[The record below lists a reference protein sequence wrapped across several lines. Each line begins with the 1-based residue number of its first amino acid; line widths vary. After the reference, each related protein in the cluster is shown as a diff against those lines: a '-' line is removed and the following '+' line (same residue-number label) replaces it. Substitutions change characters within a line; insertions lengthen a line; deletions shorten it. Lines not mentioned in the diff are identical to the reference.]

1 MYLYARFSGGDLI
14 KISIKTKMDVFRR
27 LSVILQKPD
36 VISPDGDS
44 TFSQEAHKKLN
55 ISQEFD
61 SLGFTW
67 LHTFAPCFPVDGNKV
82 TVIHE
87 PNIFYKT
94 VVERCRTA
102 KRRITLASLY
112 LGTGHLE
119 EQLVAAISENLRASG
134 DQLKVKVLLDHTRGS
149 RGEPNSRRMLL
160 PLLNKYKDLCQVS
173 LYHTPV
179 LRGLLHRLMP
189 ERYNEVLGLQHM
201 KVYLF
206 DDSLLISGPTDSTKV
221 VALIEDGNSQRYVAA
236 VLGIPQSTIQRV
248 YHCFRETGG
257 YSRRPGSGRKRVTSA
272 HDDHFIV
279 LNTLRDR
286 HSAAVETRRALQ
298 EIRQVSVSERTVR
311 KHLDESGLKSRRP
324 AKGPELL
331 QQHHVERLCF
341 AHNHANWN
349 LGECSR
355 VSFQGGSVM
364 VWDGILY
371 EVRTELVFI
380 NGGALTAPRYI
391 EEVLIEHVV
400 PYVPLIGEEL
410 LLMHAAKIV
419 DEFLH
424 DVGLNRMAWP
434 ARSPDINPIEH
445 VWGMPGKRSYLSY
458 RANLSNDYF
467 TNRQDRYVLI
477 EDCGPLADFYDGLV
491 SRVSEFSLQL
501 DQGDQVHLHSSWK
514 YHPYK
519 GKKGEF
525 KSAAKDRVWSYIS
538 STMTQQQNHGISDAP
553 QSGRPST
560 SEETIMYQYPESN
573 SRQGNFFDN
582 EDALQT
588 WLDDFF
594 HSKPADFFRCTG
606 DTWIFPLVEMG
617 QLGLHQDSCVT
628 KKMFET
634 ALPGSIIHLAT
645 GYFNLTQEYTISIIN
660 HSAASFNILMA
671 HPTANGFLG
680 AQGPAGGIPAAYT
693 LLASAFFKQHQISGQ
708 EQRIQ
713 MAEFQKK
720 GWTYHAKGLWY
731 TLPSQNLPILTL
743 VGSPNFGNRSVCRD
757 LETQIA
763 IVTKN
768 PKLQQNLLEER
779 ERLYASSTPFTSETL
794 SQPDRKYAP
803 LWVHMA
809 VRLFRNLL

>member
-1 MYLYARFSGGDLI
+1 
-14 KISIKTKMDVFRR
+14 
-27 LSVILQKPD
+27 
-36 VISPDGDS
+36 
-44 TFSQEAHKKLN
+44 
-55 ISQEFD
+55 
-61 SLGFTW
+61 
-67 LHTFAPCFPVDGNKV
+67 
-82 TVIHE
+82 
-87 PNIFYKT
+87 
-94 VVERCRTA
+94 
-102 KRRITLASLY
+102 
-112 LGTGHLE
+112 
-119 EQLVAAISENLRASG
+119 
-134 DQLKVKVLLDHTRGS
+134 
-149 RGEPNSRRMLL
+149 MLL

-206 DDSLLISGPTDSTKV
+206 DDSLLISG
-221 VALIEDGNSQRYVAA
+221 
-236 VLGIPQSTIQRV
+236 
-248 YHCFRETGG
+248 
-257 YSRRPGSGRKRVTSA
+257 
-272 HDDHFIV
+272 
-279 LNTLRDR
+279 
-286 HSAAVETRRALQ
+286 
-298 EIRQVSVSERTVR
+298 
-311 KHLDESGLKSRRP
+311 
-324 AKGPELL
+324 
-331 QQHHVERLCF
+331 
-341 AHNHANWN
+341 
-349 LGECSR
+349 
-355 VSFQGGSVM
+355 
-364 VWDGILY
+364 
-371 EVRTELVFI
+371 
-380 NGGALTAPRYI
+380 
-391 EEVLIEHVV
+391 
-400 PYVPLIGEEL
+400 
-410 LLMHAAKIV
+410 
-419 DEFLH
+419 
-424 DVGLNRMAWP
+424 
-434 ARSPDINPIEH
+434 
-445 VWGMPGKRSYLSY
+445 
-458 RANLSNDYF
+458 ANLSNDYF

-538 STMTQQQNHGISDAP
+538 STMTQQQNHGIS
-553 QSGRPST
+553 G
-560 SEETIMYQYPESN
+560 
-573 SRQGNFFDN
+573 
-582 EDALQT
+582 
-588 WLDDFF
+588 
-594 HSKPADFFRCTG
+594 TG

-693 LLASAFFKQHQISGQ
+693 LLASAFFKQQQISGQ

-731 TLPSQNLPILTL
+731 TLPGQNLPILTL

>member
-1 MYLYARFSGGDLI
+1 
-14 KISIKTKMDVFRR
+14 MDVFRR

-44 TFSQEAHKKLN
+44 TFSQEAHKKLK

-206 DDSLLISGPTDSTKV
+206 DDSLLISG
-221 VALIEDGNSQRYVAA
+221 
-236 VLGIPQSTIQRV
+236 
-248 YHCFRETGG
+248 
-257 YSRRPGSGRKRVTSA
+257 
-272 HDDHFIV
+272 
-279 LNTLRDR
+279 
-286 HSAAVETRRALQ
+286 
-298 EIRQVSVSERTVR
+298 
-311 KHLDESGLKSRRP
+311 
-324 AKGPELL
+324 
-331 QQHHVERLCF
+331 
-341 AHNHANWN
+341 
-349 LGECSR
+349 
-355 VSFQGGSVM
+355 
-364 VWDGILY
+364 
-371 EVRTELVFI
+371 
-380 NGGALTAPRYI
+380 
-391 EEVLIEHVV
+391 
-400 PYVPLIGEEL
+400 
-410 LLMHAAKIV
+410 
-419 DEFLH
+419 
-424 DVGLNRMAWP
+424 
-434 ARSPDINPIEH
+434 
-445 VWGMPGKRSYLSY
+445 
-458 RANLSNDYF
+458 ANLSNDYF

-538 STMTQQQNHGISDAP
+538 STMTQQQNHGIS
-553 QSGRPST
+553 G
-560 SEETIMYQYPESN
+560 
-573 SRQGNFFDN
+573 
-582 EDALQT
+582 
-588 WLDDFF
+588 
-594 HSKPADFFRCTG
+594 TG

-693 LLASAFFKQHQISGQ
+693 LLASAFFKQQQISGQ

-731 TLPSQNLPILTL
+731 TLPGQNLPILTL